1 MKNATAVLKVLWLG
15 FWAIVATLVLFIPIT
30 LAATFSSTGNLAFN
44 LSKLWAWVLLISTGV
59 KTRII
64 GKEKIKKG
72 QTYIIISNHQSQFD
86 ILALVT
92 RLGIQFRW
100 IIKKELL
107 KIPLFGYALL
117 ASRNIFIDR
126 SNTKESIESINK
138 GMNRLPRGTS
148 VMVFAEGTRSADG
161 KIHDFKKGGFVLAID
176 YGLPILPITINGS
189 RKVLPKGS
197 VVFTPGEIE
206 VIIGDPIDTT
216 GYTRERLPELMHRT
230 RQVIVSSYKPELNS
244 YYDSP
249 TQ

>member
-1 MKNATAVLKVLWLG
+1 MKNVIDVFKVLWLAL
-15 FWAIVATLVLFIPIT
+15 WAILVTIVLFIPIT

-44 LSKLWAWVLLISTGV
+44 LSKLWAWALLIATRV
-59 KTRII
+59 RTRIV

-126 SNTKESIESINK
+126 SNTKESIESINR
-138 GMNRLPRGTS
+138 GMKRLPKGTS
-148 VMVFAEGTRSADG
+148 IMVFAEGTRSPDG
-161 KIHDFKKGGFVLAID
+161 KIHPFKKGGFVLAID

-197 VVFTPGEIE
+197 VVFTPGEID
-206 VIIGDPIDTT
+206 VIVGDPIDTK
-216 GYTRERLPELMHRT
+216 GYTRESLPELMERT
-230 RQVIVSSYKPELNS
+230 RQVIVSSFKPPLNS
-244 YYDSP
+244 
-249 TQ
+249 